1 MSASRTPFLIR
12 IFFFC
17 LFSPTIFL
25 DANRVP
31 FSAASS
37 ATPFKR
43 NFKLVYLSENNE
55 QEEIEL
61 KLARPRI
68 AISLYRAI
76 TEKHAF
82 YSCETVGSDVTKQ
95 FIRDFKVCKLCIH
108 YYSPRR
114 CADILCAATQNTQ
127 ITVHVCLFTI

>member
-1 MSASRTPFLIR
+1 MSLISIINR
-12 IFFFC
+12 I
-17 LFSPTIFL
+17 
-25 DANRVP
+25 P

-55 QEEIEL
+55 HEEIEL
-61 KLARPRI
+61 KLARPRMAI
-68 AISLYRAI
+68 ALYRAI

-95 FIRDFKVCKLCIH
+95 FIRDFKVNTISTKLTISKIVH
-108 YYSPRR
+108 FYLYK
-114 CADILCAATQNTQ
+114 I
-127 ITVHVCLFTI
+127 ITCFNHHII